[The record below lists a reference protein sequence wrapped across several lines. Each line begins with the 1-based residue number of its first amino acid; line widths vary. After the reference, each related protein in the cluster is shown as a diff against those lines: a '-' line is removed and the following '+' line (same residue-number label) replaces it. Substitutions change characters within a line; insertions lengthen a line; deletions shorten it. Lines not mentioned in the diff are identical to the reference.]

1 MSDCFLFTRIKKKK
15 KTTTEFLLSADVS
28 VASTVLAYKRLLS
41 APPTSRDSAQRCCLN
56 EQKILCSE
64 GSRH

>member
-41 APPTSRDSAQRCCLN
+41 APPTVGIVRSAAV
-56 EQKILCSE
+56 
-64 GSRH
+64 